1 MSLVLRGLDLS
12 VSQTGFLEAV
22 HQQNSSEWL
31 GRARQQGSSLIDYS
45 VSENRLYERADG
57 SIGLSEKSVG
67 FAIGEQVIRPLI
79 DAISNAWN
87 SCFVNMIWGAAGSL
101 ATKNPVPLTA
111 SALSCLQRIQADPRS
126 EAADMRNEILRE
138 DRQFRM
144 DIGVDPVQIKTYPS
158 PGFAPAASI
167 DSDVEAQ
174 TLRNA
179 KIQLHAEVFS
189 VVPMAIQKTLKEVS
203 PGDSW
208 FWYLLVGTKHFV
220 LDVTQIST
228 PIDNVKNHLDRME
241 VSYWLNAV
249 KPEYIKVFPKPT
261 PAWDRNGRHDE
272 QHEINQMRTTLNQHG
287 YLLKEYGT
295 PLQFINW
302 LIRTRQCFGG
312 WCNTVRF
319 EDL

>member
-261 PAWDRNGRHDE
+261 PA
-272 QHEINQMRTTLNQHG
+272 
-287 YLLKEYGT
+287 
-295 PLQFINW
+295 
-302 LIRTRQCFGG
+302 
-312 WCNTVRF
+312 
-319 EDL
+319 